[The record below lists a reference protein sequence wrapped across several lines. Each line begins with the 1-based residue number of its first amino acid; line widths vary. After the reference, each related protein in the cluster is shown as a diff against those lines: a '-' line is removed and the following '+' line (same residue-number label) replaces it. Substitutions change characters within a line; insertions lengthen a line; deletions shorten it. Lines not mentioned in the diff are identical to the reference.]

1 MEQTYKARLKGDKV
15 TTFSVDD
22 FYIILQTIK
31 PFMYTVTTK
40 STGVKNTDDFGQ
52 YLLSPMQN
60 KNSEFLLVNLMNTMV
75 SALSNSG
82 KLKAIERFMEDYQV
96 DVVQFE
102 SAVKCGAQGKVDLSQ
117 FSDTD
122 ENGVYN
128 YLKEISGLEE
138 DRIYGNP
145 DYITVIDYEDYGI
158 QTENPEHLR
167 DTKALFGTQL
177 RKLIFEDIPTGTT
190 FKIDGESYTKEELWS
205 LYNQLITVNVF
216 NSYNDVA
223 KEFSTI
229 DGIAKLVSRQVKENP
244 QMYSEEL
251 RKACELV
258 DVKDEKTGEVHKEF
272 NIPIHEPTQRN
283 RIESLL
289 LSVIKNSVI
298 KQKIKGASCVQV
310 SCFGVSNDLKI
321 VRTKEGGIKHIECYL
336 PAYSKLFFEPF
347 MKENEN
353 GETYLD
359 VNELP
364 EDLRKCVGYRIPTE
378 GLYSMQPLYIKGFLP
393 IQNGSMI
400 MLPAEITALTG
411 SDFDIDKVFLM
422 LPEFDSGTFIK
433 KASLKWNFKKYLK
446 NSLKKYTSKENS
458 YDEDFDNAYDKLE
471 QIVKKD
477 ESKDI
482 LSTNL
487 EKALYKFYEENKEK
501 YTYPVRK
508 VKYNFNK
515 TLEENIQGKSVQRTT
530 QIVNNALIDII
541 YGILT
546 SPESAHKI
554 LDGGNFELA
563 KCGDRICKIA
573 NNVTNLN
580 KLAKLLHLEDNSSN
594 SILAKLESMSS
605 EQLDEI
611 LKDVETPL
619 SPLSPVT
626 NLYFHGQNANGG
638 KMIGIYANSSVAN
651 AMFQMA
657 NVLLKTDNK
666 KGIYPIVFNNE
677 IFDVLGDMY
686 DMNGRLI
693 SRNIKNFLAA
703 SVDNVKDPVLKGLM
717 QSPTTGNLTCMLIL
731 AGVDINSVGLFL
743 NQPLTKELITKLDA
757 DSNLNINDA
766 IDVLLKAHGLEGKE
780 ISANSKQRYDQ
791 LLKEDLFKN
800 IIQHNDEADLIFLTK
815 FKEYYDKAKSY
826 RKIVSV
832 LRNDT
837 KNNSIE
843 SSVAGCLKLLN
854 NLNEFFNSSN
864 KHFSVGNLI
873 SFVNKNREELQ
884 EVLNV
889 VSESSVPF
897 MSTFASFGIGSVMEL
912 MGPYTPFLNESLW
925 NIITDDEFG
934 LSKLYVKDSIP
945 DSFYESILNDY
956 YLFILNQNDFYE
968 HFDSNG
974 KKMNEDESREYF
986 IRKFPNEFRK
996 LKNEIPELKNNQFIK
1011 KIIPVLPS
1019 KNDKFGKKKRDSF
1032 PFTVLKFQNSGSLS
1046 RIQEEQYSKDWFSL
1060 LTSDNPDI
1068 VKLGIDL
1075 FKYSTYFG
1083 FGFKPFS
1090 YMRMASVN
1098 IRKSIP
1104 KYLELINNQNNF
1116 DISSE
1121 RNSIFIHSYLRNHA
1135 YDDNIVP
1142 TIIGSNLKSDKEGSI
1157 VLSRSNPSHR
1167 SIVET
1172 KLKTGFTV
1180 DENKQYYDILRPM
1193 VKIKSEEGT
1202 FLYQISSPIIRQNE
1216 NVVLYPVTPLGYKGK
1231 IFEYNFNSYPE
1242 SVINKTPEVENIE
1255 IEDSLSDDTVNIDD
1269 GRLDFK
1275 DISEDYDDFI
1285 GDSLEDFDSYE
1296 TLDDEGNKV
1305 CDLSI

>member
-1 MEQTYKARLKGDKV
+1 
-15 TTFSVDD
+15 
-22 FYIILQTIK
+22 
-31 PFMYTVTTK
+31 
-40 STGVKNTDDFGQ
+40 
-52 YLLSPMQN
+52 
-60 KNSEFLLVNLMNTMV
+60 
-75 SALSNSG
+75 
-82 KLKAIERFMEDYQV
+82 
-96 DVVQFE
+96 
-102 SAVKCGAQGKVDLSQ
+102 
-117 FSDTD
+117 
-122 ENGVYN
+122 
-128 YLKEISGLEE
+128 
-138 DRIYGNP
+138 
-145 DYITVIDYEDYGI
+145 
-158 QTENPEHLR
+158 
-167 DTKALFGTQL
+167 
-177 RKLIFEDIPTGTT
+177 
-190 FKIDGESYTKEELWS
+190 
-205 LYNQLITVNVF
+205 
-216 NSYNDVA
+216 
-223 KEFSTI
+223 
-229 DGIAKLVSRQVKENP
+229 
-244 QMYSEEL
+244 
-251 RKACELV
+251 
-258 DVKDEKTGEVHKEF
+258 
-272 NIPIHEPTQRN
+272 
-283 RIESLL
+283 
-289 LSVIKNSVI
+289 
-298 KQKIKGASCVQV
+298 
-310 SCFGVSNDLKI
+310 
-321 VRTKEGGIKHIECYL
+321 
-336 PAYSKLFFEPF
+336 
-347 MKENEN
+347 
-353 GETYLD
+353 
-359 VNELP
+359 
-364 EDLRKCVGYRIPTE
+364 
-378 GLYSMQPLYIKGFLP
+378 MQPLYIKGFLP

-446 NSLKKYTSKENS
+446 NSLKKYTSKEDS

-471 QIVKKD
+471 QIVKED

-657 NVLLKTDNK
+657 NVLLKTDAK

-766 IDVLLKAHGLEGKE
+766 IDLLLKAHGLEGKE
-780 ISANSKQRYDQ
+780 ISANSKQRYGQ

-837 KNNSIE
+837 KNNSID

-912 MGPYTPFLNESLW
+912 MGPYTPFLNQSLW

-974 KKMNEDESREYF
+974 NKMNEDESREYF

-1019 KNDKFGKKKRDSF
+1019 KKDKFGKKKRDSF

-1116 DISSE
+1116 DISNE

-1142 TIIGSNLKSDKEGSI
+1142 TIIGSNLKPNKEGSI

-1167 SIVET
+1167 SIIET

-1180 DENKQYYDILRPM
+1180 DDNKQYYDILRPM

-1202 FLYQISSPIIRQNE
+1202 FLYQISNPIIHQNE
-1216 NVVLYPVTPLGYKGK
+1216 NVALYPVTPLGYKGK

-1242 SVINKTPEVENIE
+1242 SAINKTPEVENIE
-1255 IEDSLSDDTVNIDD
+1255 IEDSLSDTTVNTDD

-1275 DISEDYDDFI
+1275 DIPEYYDDFI
-1285 GDSLEDFDSYE
+1285 GDSLEDFESYE
-1296 TLDDEGNKV
+1296 TPDDEGNKV